1 MLAARHITRR
11 FGPVLALDD
20 VDFEARPGE
29 IVALLGENGAGKT
42 TLMNILAGR
51 LRPDAG
57 SIELFGRALR
67 PGAAAAALAAGVA
80 AVHQSPMLFERM
92 TWEEN
97 LALGG
102 FGAGAA
108 RTARTGFTIDLPEVA
123 ARAGAMA
130 ARLGF
135 ALPAP
140 GVRMEQR
147 SMAERVRMEV
157 LRALSFEP
165 RVLILDE
172 PTGLLAPGELAAFLD
187 VLRRLRG
194 EGRIVILVTH
204 KLAEALAVADRIT
217 VLRRGR
223 VVARRVRGEVTER
236 ELAVLMI
243 GELAPP
249 PPRPRAMG
257 AVAAVA
263 REIKNLLEIK
273 DLVVERDGR
282 RALDRVSLE
291 LAAGEIVGIAGVDG
305 NGQSELVEAMAGAR
319 RPGSGLIR
327 AGAAGAENRVG
338 SGGGCAVAVIPENR
352 DLDGLILEMPLWENL
367 LLARPLLARACGR
380 FGWLSGSRAAALC
393 AELLERFRIRAG
405 GPQALAAELSGGNRQ
420 RLCVARALESHPRVL
435 VAHNL
440 TRGLDLAATAEAHR
454 MLTAFA
460 GEGGAVLLISSDLD
474 ELIALCGRLA
484 VISRGRLRAVG
495 ADERSPAR
503 LGLLMAGAW

>member
-1 MLAARHITRR
+1 MLTARHITRR
-11 FGPVLALDD
+11 FGPVLALDG

-42 TLMNILAGR
+42 TLMNILAGL

-57 SIELFGRALR
+57 SVDLFGRALR
-67 PGAAAAALAAGVA
+67 PGSPAAALAAGVA

-102 FGAGAA
+102 FGAGITRSGRAA
-108 RTARTGFTIDLPEVA
+108 FAIDLREVA
-123 ARAGAMA
+123 ARAAAMA

-140 GVRMEQR
+140 GVRMERR

-172 PTGLLAPGELAAFLD
+172 PTGLLAPGELLAFLD
-187 VLRRLRG
+187 VLRRLRA

-223 VVARRVRGEVTER
+223 VVAHRARGEVTEP
-236 ELAVLMI
+236 ELALLMI
-243 GELAPP
+243 GDLLPP
-249 PPRPRAMG
+249 PESAPATG
-257 AVAAVA
+257 AARGVAF
-263 REIKNLLEIK
+263 EIK
-273 DLVVERDGR
+273 DLTVERDGW
-282 RALDRVSLE
+282 RALDSVNLAV
-291 LAAGEIVGIAGVDG
+291 AAGEIVGIAGVDG
-305 NGQSELVEAMAGAR
+305 NGQSDLVDALAGVR
-319 RPGSGLIR
+319 RPSNGLIR
-327 AGAAGAENRVG
+327 LGAPGAEG
-338 SGGGCAVAVIPENR
+338 SGGGAIAVIPENR
-352 DLDGLILEMPLWENL
+352 DLDGLVLEMPLWENL
-367 LLARPLLARACGR
+367 LLARPLLDRACGR
-380 FGWLSGSRAAALC
+380 LGWLSASRPATLC
-393 AELLERFRIRAG
+393 ARLLERFHIRAA

-420 RLCVARALESHPRVL
+420 RLCVARALESRPRVL
-435 VAHNL
+435 VAHNI
-440 TRGLDLAATAEAHR
+440 TRGLDLAATAEVHR

-484 VISRGRLRAVG
+484 VINRGRVRALA
-495 ADERSPAR
+495 ADERDPSR
-503 LGLLMAGAW
+503 LGLLMAGGH

>member
-11 FGPVLALDD
+11 FGPLLALDG
-20 VDFEARPGE
+20 VDFDAGPGE

-67 PGAAAAALAAGVA
+67 PGSPAAALAAGIA

-108 RTARTGFTIDLPEVA
+108 RSGGTEFTIDMAEVA
-123 ARAGAMA
+123 ARADAMA

-223 VVARRVRGEVTER
+223 VVARRARGEVTED
-236 ELAVLMI
+236 ELAILMI

-249 PPRPRAMG
+249 SQGARTRGAVG
-257 AVAAVA
+257 AVA
-263 REIKNLLEIK
+263 LEVR
-273 DLVVERDGR
+273 DLVIERGGW
-282 RALDRVSLE
+282 RALDGINLE
-291 LAAGEIVGIAGVDG
+291 VAAGEIVGIAGVDG
-305 NGQSELVEAMAGAR
+305 NGQSELVEAMAGVR
-319 RPGSGLIR
+319 RPLSGLIR
-327 AGAAGAENRVG
+327 ASAAGANYLDRARG
-338 SGGGCAVAVIPENR
+338 SGRGGAIAVIPENR
-352 DLDGLILEMPLWENL
+352 DLDGLVLEMPLWENL

-380 FGWLSGSRAAALC
+380 FGWLSASRACVRC
-393 AELLERFRIRAG
+393 AELLERFHIRAA

-420 RLCVARALESHPRVL
+420 RLCVARALESRPRVL
-435 VAHNL
+435 VAHNV
-440 TRGLDLAATAEAHR
+440 TRGLDLAATAEVRR
-454 MLTAFA
+454 MLAAFA
-460 GEGGAVLLISSDLD
+460 AEGGAVLLISSDLD
-474 ELIALCGRLA
+474 ELIALCGRLC

-495 ADERSPAR
+495 ADERDPAR

>member
-11 FGPVLALDD
+11 FGPLLALDG
-20 VDFEARPGE
+20 VDFDARPGE

-67 PGAAAAALAAGVA
+67 PGSPAAALAAGVA

-108 RTARTGFTIDLPEVA
+108 RASRAGLTIDLKEVA

-135 ALPAP
+135 ALPSP

-223 VVARRVRGEVTER
+223 VVARRARGEVTED

-249 PPRPRAMG
+249 SQG
-257 AVAAVA
+257 A
-263 REIKNLLEIK
+263 
-273 DLVVERDGR
+273 
-282 RALDRVSLE
+282 
-291 LAAGEIVGIAGVDG
+291 
-305 NGQSELVEAMAGAR
+305 
-319 RPGSGLIR
+319 PGSGGRGVGLPNERPARNKKPGGR
-327 AGAAGAENRVG
+327 ARRMARARRRQPRGRRGRDRRDRGRRRQRPERVG
-338 SGGGCAVAVIPENR
+338 
-352 DLDGLILEMPLWENL
+352 
-367 LLARPLLARACGR
+367 
-380 FGWLSGSRAAALC
+380 
-393 AELLERFRIRAG
+393 
-405 GPQALAAELSGGNRQ
+405 
-420 RLCVARALESHPRVL
+420 
-435 VAHNL
+435 
-440 TRGLDLAATAEAHR
+440 
-454 MLTAFA
+454 
-460 GEGGAVLLISSDLD
+460 
-474 ELIALCGRLA
+474 
-484 VISRGRLRAVG
+484 
-495 ADERSPAR
+495 
-503 LGLLMAGAW
+503 

>member
-11 FGPVLALDD
+11 FGPLLALDG
-20 VDFEARPGE
+20 VDFDARPGE
-29 IVALLGENGAGKT
+29 IAALLGENGAGKT

-67 PGAAAAALAAGVA
+67 PGSPAAALAAGVA

-108 RTARTGFTIDLPEVA
+108 RANRANLRIDLKEVA
-123 ARAGAMA
+123 ARAAAMA

-135 ALPAP
+135 ALPSP

-187 VLRRLRG
+187 VLRRLRR

-223 VVARRVRGEVTER
+223 VVARPLRGEVTED
-236 ELAVLMI
+236 ELAILMI
-243 GELAPP
+243 GELAYR
-249 PPRPRAMG
+249 RPR
-257 AVAAVA
+257 VRA
-263 REIKNLLEIK
+263 RS
-273 DLVVERDGR
+273 VVP
-282 RALDRVSLE
+282 A
-291 LAAGEIVGIAGVDG
+291 
-305 NGQSELVEAMAGAR
+305 QS
-319 RPGSGLIR
+319 
-327 AGAAGAENRVG
+327 
-338 SGGGCAVAVIPENR
+338 
-352 DLDGLILEMPLWENL
+352 
-367 LLARPLLARACGR
+367 
-380 FGWLSGSRAAALC
+380 
-393 AELLERFRIRAG
+393 
-405 GPQALAAELSGGNRQ
+405 
-420 RLCVARALESHPRVL
+420 
-435 VAHNL
+435 
-440 TRGLDLAATAEAHR
+440 
-454 MLTAFA
+454 
-460 GEGGAVLLISSDLD
+460 
-474 ELIALCGRLA
+474 
-484 VISRGRLRAVG
+484 
-495 ADERSPAR
+495 RSK
-503 LGLLMAGAW
+503 

>member
-1 MLAARHITRR
+1 MLAARHVTRR
-11 FGPVLALDD
+11 FGPLLALDA
-20 VDFEARPGE
+20 VDFDARPGE

-42 TLMNILAGR
+42 TLMNILGGR

-67 PGAAAAALAAGVA
+67 PGSPAAALAAGVA

-108 RTARTGFTIDLPEVA
+108 RSGRTEFTIDLKEVA
-123 ARAGAMA
+123 ARAAAMA

-135 ALPAP
+135 ALPPP

-157 LRALSFEP
+157 LRALSFDP

-172 PTGLLAPGELAAFLD
+172 PTGLLAPVELTAFLD
-187 VLRRLRG
+187 VLRRLRA

-223 VVARRVRGEVTER
+223 VAARRARGEVTED
-236 ELAVLMI
+236 ELATLMI
-243 GELAPP
+243 GELAAPSQGA
-249 PPRPRAMG
+249 RTKSAVG
-257 AVAAVA
+257 AVA
-263 REIKNLLEIK
+263 LEVK
-273 DLVVERDGR
+273 DLVVERDGW
-282 RALDRVSLE
+282 RALDGVSFE
-291 LAAGEIVGIAGVDG
+291 VAAGEIVGIAGVDG
-305 NGQSELVEAMAGAR
+305 NGQSELVEAMAGVR
-319 RPGSGLIR
+319 RPVSGSIR
-327 AGAAGAENRVG
+327 AGAAGVEDR
-338 SGGGCAVAVIPENR
+338 GGGGGGDRDHSGEPRPRRPRPRHAAMGEPAARAPAARARVRAFRMAQRVARVPRYARSCSSAFISGPPARRRSRPSFPAATVSACAWR
-352 DLDGLILEMPLWENL
+352 
-367 LLARPLLARACGR
+367 ARWRAARACWSR
-380 FGWLSGSRAAALC
+380 IISPAGSTLPLPPRCVGCWPRSPPRAAQ
-393 AELLERFRIRAG
+393 RF
-405 GPQALAAELSGGNRQ
+405 S
-420 RLCVARALESHPRVL
+420 
-435 VAHNL
+435 
-440 TRGLDLAATAEAHR
+440 
-454 MLTAFA
+454 
-460 GEGGAVLLISSDLD
+460 ISSDLD

-495 ADERSPAR
+495 ADERDPAR
-503 LGLLMAGAW
+503 LGLLMAGAS

>member
-11 FGPVLALDD
+11 FGPLLALDD

-42 TLMNILAGR
+42 TLMNILGGR

-57 SIELFGRALR
+57 SIELFGHALR
-67 PGAAAAALAAGVA
+67 AGSPAAALEAGVA

-108 RTARTGFTIDLPEVA
+108 HAGNKGLTIDLGQVA

-135 ALPAP
+135 ALPSP

-204 KLAEALAVADRIT
+204 KLAEALAIADRIT

-223 VVARRVRGEVTER
+223 VVARRARGEVTEHD
-236 ELAVLMI
+236 LAVLMI
-243 GELAPP
+243 GDLAPP
-249 PPRPRAMG
+249 PERAATTRAVG
-257 AVAAVA
+257 AVA
-263 REIKNLLEIK
+263 LEVK
-273 DLVVERDGR
+273 DLVVERDR
-282 RALDRVSLE
+282 WRALDGVSLE
-291 LAAGEIVGIAGVDG
+291 IAAGEIVGIAGVDG
-305 NGQSELVEAMAGAR
+305 NGQSELVEAMAGVR
-319 RPGSGLIR
+319 RPRSGSI
-327 AGAAGAENRVG
+327 RVG
-338 SGGGCAVAVIPENR
+338 GTDAQSPEDRGGFGGAIAVIPENR
-352 DLDGLILEMPLWENL
+352 DLDGLVLEMPLWENL
-367 LLARPLLARACGR
+367 LLARPLLSRACGR
-380 FGWLSGSRAAALC
+380 FGWLSASRAAALC
-393 AELLERFRIRAG
+393 AELLGRFHIRAAG
-405 GPQALAAELSGGNRQ
+405 AQALAAELSGGNRQ
-420 RLCVARALESHPRVL
+420 RLCVARALESRPRVL

-440 TRGLDLAATAEAHR
+440 TRGLDLAATAEVHR
-454 MLTAFA
+454 MLATFA
-460 GEGGAVLLISSDLD
+460 GEGGAVALISSDLD
-474 ELIALCGRLA
+474 ELMALCGRLA

-495 ADERSPAR
+495 PDERDPAR
-503 LGLLMAGAW
+503 LGMLMAGAR